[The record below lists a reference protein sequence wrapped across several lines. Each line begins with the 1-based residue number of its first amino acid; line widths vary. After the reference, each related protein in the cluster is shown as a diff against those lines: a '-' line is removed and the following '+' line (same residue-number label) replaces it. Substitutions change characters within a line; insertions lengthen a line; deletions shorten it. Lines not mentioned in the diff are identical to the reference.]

1 MTRGPGLPDVL
12 CLIIDPSISGLDP
25 EEIALQALR
34 AGVRFI
40 QYREKEKPRRE
51 IYTEAVKLRQRTRDF
66 GAALIVNDHTDI
78 AAAVDADGVH
88 LGQEDLPLHE
98 ARKIMCERLIGIS
111 THSPGEAADAA
122 AGGADYIGFGPVF
135 STSTKDA
142 GQPKGVAMV
151 REVKGNVSIPVVA
164 IGGISRGNILQVL
177 EAGADA
183 VAVASAILK
192 GDITQNIAS
201 LREVIMRSS
210 EFDGM
215 RDRRRKR

>member
-12 CLIIDPSISGLDP
+12 CLIIDPSLSGLDP

-51 IYTEAVKLRQRTRDF
+51 IYSEAVKLRQRTRDF

-78 AAAVDADGVH
+78 AAAIDADGVH

-111 THSPGEAADAA
+111 THSPGRRPMPLPEAQ
-122 AGGADYIGFGPVF
+122 
-135 STSTKDA
+135 TT
-142 GQPKGVAMV
+142 
-151 REVKGNVSIPVVA
+151 
-164 IGGISRGNILQVL
+164 
-177 EAGADA
+177 
-183 VAVASAILK
+183 
-192 GDITQNIAS
+192 
-201 LREVIMRSS
+201 
-210 EFDGM
+210 
-215 RDRRRKR
+215 